1 MGVPTLRCDTPQSV
15 ASVVEREDKLRKFDP
30 ILSDLRSYFKLGER
44 LSFLVPKKITKW
56 NNQDMNKISQKCFVL
71 AVASILAGSAFAA
84 EKESSAV
91 TPNLDK
97 GTKVL
102 EGAGNINFMADEIQI
117 QVAYGE
123 IFADGIE
130 VAVVA
135 GLRDNE
141 VSMSTELGVRGEY
154 NLAHDSAFVPFLSAG
169 VVWANAENDDTD
181 VDTDA
186 AVFSVGGGVK
196 YFIRDDVALAV
207 NGSYVV
213 ATDDIFVDNDEVG
226 EVQDDEFRVLL
237 SVRSYFD

>member
-1 MGVPTLRCDTPQSV
+1 M
-15 ASVVEREDKLRKFDP
+15 
-30 ILSDLRSYFKLGER
+30 
-44 LSFLVPKKITKW
+44 
-56 NNQDMNKISQKCFVL
+56 L
-71 AVASILAGSAFAA
+71 AVASILVGSAFAA
-84 EKESSAV
+84 ENGSSAV
-91 TPNLDK
+91 TPNLDA

-102 EGAGNINFMADEIQI
+102 EGAGNINVMADELQI

-123 IFADGIE
+123 ILANGIE

-135 GLRDNE
+135 GLRDND

-169 VVWANAENDDTD
+169 VVWAAAEVDAIGL
-181 VDTDA
+181 DTDA

-196 YFIRDDVALAV
+196 YFIRDDIALAV
-207 NGSYVV
+207 DGSYRV
-213 ATDDIFVDNDEVG
+213 ATDDIYIDNDEDG

>member
-1 MGVPTLRCDTPQSV
+1 MGMPTLRCDTPQNV

-44 LSFLVPKKITKW
+44 LFFLVSKKITKW
-56 NNQDMNKISQKCFVL
+56 NKQDMNKISQKCFVL
-71 AVASILAGSAFAA
+71 AVASILVGSAFAA
-84 EKESSAV
+84 ENGSSAV
-91 TPNLDK
+91 TPNLDA

-102 EGAGNINFMADEIQI
+102 EGAGNINVMADELQI

-123 IFADGIE
+123 ILANGIE

-135 GLRDNE
+135 GLRDND

-169 VVWANAENDDTD
+169 VVWAAAEVDAIGL
-181 VDTDA
+181 DTDA

-196 YFIRDDVALAV
+196 YFIRDDIALAV
-207 NGSYVV
+207 DGSYRV
-213 ATDDIFVDNDEVG
+213 ATDDIYIDNDEDG